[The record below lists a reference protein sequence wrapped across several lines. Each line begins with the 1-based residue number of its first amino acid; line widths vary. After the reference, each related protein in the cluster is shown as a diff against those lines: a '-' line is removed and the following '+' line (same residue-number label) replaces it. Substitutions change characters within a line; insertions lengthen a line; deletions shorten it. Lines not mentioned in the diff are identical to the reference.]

1 MLIYKQVRIADISET
16 GSEMIK
22 RLKHLEQDN
31 FRLQKMVSK
40 ISESGIEINKLSTST
55 SLDQNKTDNND
66 NNNAD
71 SNTDNDTTSDEMK
84 MTENINNNSS
94 AKILELENKISILQR
109 RELENIKI
117 REELEV
123 KVLQSYFSSSYSYL
137 TNIITSI
144 QIP

>member
-1 MLIYKQVRIADISET
+1 MLILIYKVRIADISET

-40 ISESGIEINKLSTST
+40 ISESGIETST
-55 SLDQNKTDNND
+55 SLDENKTDNND
-66 NNNAD
+66 NNNTD
-71 SNTDNDTTSDEMK
+71 NNTDNDTTSDEMK

-123 KVLQSYFSSSYSYL
+123 KVLHYTSHHHNIYL
-137 TNIITSI
+137 TNIIITSI

>member
-1 MLIYKQVRIADISET
+1 
-16 GSEMIK
+16 MIK

-40 ISESGIEINKLSTST
+40 ISENGIEINKSTST
-55 SLDQNKTDNND
+55 STSSDENKTDNND
-66 NNNAD
+66 NNNTD
-71 SNTDNDTTSDEMK
+71 NNTDNDTTSDEMK
-84 MTENINNNSS
+84 MTENVNNNSS
-94 AKILELENKISILQR
+94 AKILELENKISIMQR

-123 KVLQSYFSSSYSYL
+123 KVLQYTSHYHHIYVI
-137 TNIITSI
+137 TITIIITSI